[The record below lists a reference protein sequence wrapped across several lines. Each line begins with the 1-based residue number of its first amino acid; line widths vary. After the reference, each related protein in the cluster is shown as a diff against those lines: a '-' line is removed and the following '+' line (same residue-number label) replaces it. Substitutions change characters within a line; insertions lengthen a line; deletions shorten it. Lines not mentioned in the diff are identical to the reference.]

1 MAVNSKRKGARG
13 EREFAA
19 LCRDEGY
26 PVRRGQQYS
35 GLGGADCVGLPGIHI
50 EVKRVNRINI
60 YDALAQA
67 KRDAPPGT
75 IPIVAHRRDHCG
87 WVVIMDARDWFV
99 LYREWEAGEELT
111 EYTPLLGITREEM
124 DDGGTD

>member
-35 GLGGADCVGLPGIHI
+35 GLGAADCVGLPGVHI
-50 EVKRVNRINI
+50 EVKRVNRLNL

-67 KRDAPPGT
+67 KRDAPPGKL
-75 IPIVAHRRDHCG
+75 PIVAHRRDHCD
-87 WVVIMDARDWFV
+87 WVVIMDARSWFE
-99 LYREWEAGEELT
+99 LYREWEASRALTSYGLGEE
-111 EYTPLLGITREEM
+111 
-124 DDGGTD
+124 DQDAKAD